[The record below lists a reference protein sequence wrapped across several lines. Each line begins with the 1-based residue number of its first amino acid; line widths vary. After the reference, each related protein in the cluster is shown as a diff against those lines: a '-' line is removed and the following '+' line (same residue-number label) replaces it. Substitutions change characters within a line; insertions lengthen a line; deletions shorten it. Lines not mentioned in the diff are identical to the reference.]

1 MEFKNFIRLWISTN
15 IKIIVVMIEHW
26 DQWSELIVN
35 DKRVYQGH
43 FEQCVNN
50 AKGYPKQN
58 IVIKPILNRK
68 Q

>member
-1 MEFKNFIRLWISTN
+1 
-15 IKIIVVMIEHW
+15 MIEHW